1 MSNLLQKSLL
11 ETKTYSLS
19 VVHYTVYCEHFHPH
33 TSVHRCAWVMA
44 RDLTS
49 TQESTGI
56 SELKLE
62 NHLSCCYMHCHTSRA
77 FEVCFR
83 GCFPV
88 LNLDALSNSSD
99 FFIPQ
104 NKENKINTTNAKGF
118 GRGIETVWRMLNEI
132 KICSHTFLNSEVC
145 SG

>member
-1 MSNLLQKSLL
+1 MSNLLQK
-11 ETKTYSLS
+11 THSLS
-19 VVHYTVYCEHFHPH
+19 VVHYTVYCEHFHLH
-33 TSVHRCAWVMA
+33 TSVHRYAWVMA

-56 SELKLE
+56 SELKLKS
-62 NHLSCCYMHCHTSRA
+62 HLSCCYMHCHTSRA
-77 FEVCFR
+77 FEVCVR
-83 GCFPV
+83 VCFPV

-104 NKENKINTTNAKGF
+104 NKEKKKSTLLMQVF
-118 GRGIETVWRMLNEI
+118 ERGIETVWRMLNEI
-132 KICSHTFLNSEVC
+132 KVCSHTFLNPEAC